1 MNIHCLD
8 LSYPNDI
15 FERIR
20 QLYTTRE
27 QRLLPV
33 PWCEDFSFHLNDIFT
48 RLKISGKEKTQG
60 VLTDEVTNM
69 TAIFKA
75 HTEC

>member
-1 MNIHCLD
+1 MCMNIHCLD

-33 PWCEDFSFHLNDIFT
+33 PWCEDFSFHLNDI
-48 RLKISGKEKTQG
+48 
-60 VLTDEVTNM
+60 
-69 TAIFKA
+69 IFLQD
-75 HTEC
+75 